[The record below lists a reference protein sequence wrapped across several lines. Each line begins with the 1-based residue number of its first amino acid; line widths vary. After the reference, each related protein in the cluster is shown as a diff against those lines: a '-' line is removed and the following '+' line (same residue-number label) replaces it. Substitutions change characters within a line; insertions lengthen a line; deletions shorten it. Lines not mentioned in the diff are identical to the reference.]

1 MHSALKSLRPALL
14 PLLVLAAAC
23 SGVQIKPDPSLPQP
37 LVRPMTARAGL
48 VLDADRRNFRHDE
61 TRYGGEWS
69 IDLGPGH
76 VEMMDT
82 LFHAT
87 FSDVPVF
94 TSLEEAQAA
103 TGLQVIFRPRIEQF
117 SFATARDTT
126 GGYWAVTIRY
136 SIGVFSPDA
145 QAVDSLAMTGYGSAR
160 SRGGNDDS
168 LNNATLAAMRDAS
181 AKFLVQMP
189 RQKVATL
196 LRNGETVQVGSG
208 AASAAEVIE
217 PVPILP

>member
-1 MHSALKSLRPALL
+1 MHSPLKLHRAALL
-14 PLLVLAAAC
+14 LLLALVAGC
-23 SGVQIKPDPSLPQP
+23 TGVQIKPDPNLPRPLVQP
-37 LVRPMTARAGL
+37 LTARAGL
-48 VLDADRRNFRHDE
+48 VLDAELRNYKHDE
-61 TRYGGEWS
+61 TRYGGDWS

-76 VEMMDT
+76 VEMMDA

-94 TSLEEAQAA
+94 SSIEEAQAA
-103 TGLQVIFRPRIEQF
+103 TGLQVIFRPRIEQY

-136 SIGVFSPDA
+136 SIGVFTPDA

-160 SRGGNDDS
+160 NRGGSDDS
-168 LNNATLAAMRDAS
+168 LNNATLVAMRDAS

-196 LRNGETVQVGSG
+196 LRNGETVQAG
-208 AASAAEVIE
+208 SAAAAAADVIE